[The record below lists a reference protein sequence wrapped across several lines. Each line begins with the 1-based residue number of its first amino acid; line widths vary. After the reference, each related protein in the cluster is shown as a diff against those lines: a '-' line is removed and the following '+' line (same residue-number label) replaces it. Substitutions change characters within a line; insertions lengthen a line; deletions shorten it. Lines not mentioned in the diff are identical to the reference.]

1 MKEKKWEKINKGAIG
16 EGLGLCFIC
25 SLILGFVIVVIRI
38 ILLDLFTYPEFFIPE
53 YIHSF
58 ASFVWFAFTLS
69 SSFGFTFL
77 EAERRRY
84 AYLIRI
90 KLFENSDERLREWL
104 KNELSN
110 TKTFNPKDSL
120 FPHYPD
126 ISGASNLNKRT
137 SFNSA
142 WLSLAVATAIILSAY
157 FLL

>member
-16 EGLGLCFIC
+16 EGLGLCFIW
-25 SLILGFVIVVIRI
+25 SLSLGFVIGVIS
-38 ILLDLFTYPEFFIPE
+38 LLDLFSYPEFFFPE
-53 YIHSF
+53 YIYSLG
-58 ASFVWFAFTLS
+58 SFVWLGFTLS

-77 EAERRRY
+77 EAERQRY
-84 AYLIRI
+84 GYLIRI

-126 ISGASNLNKRT
+126 ISMTSNLNSRT

-142 WLSLAVATAIILSAY
+142 CLSLAVATAIILSAY